1 MSLRNLTPE
10 ELAAYEA
17 DESWN
22 GIHRRRPTPVSK
34 LGAWKLAINMTPR
47 HISSVLD
54 LLAPPGGGFT
64 LHPDL
69 TAYSPDLRY
78 VVAVKGFTYTVDSS
92 KLRPEDFTRYFD
104 ANQRIAK
111 RDGLFIGGWH
121 DEQDGLIYFDVSE
134 LVASRE
140 EALALGKERG
150 EKAIYDSLK
159 GEEIRVEHDEEEPV
173 TSEWVLEASRR
184 FAELTEGGLHPAPAY
199 DGPRRFRSTPNL
211 GPELTAE

>member
-22 GIHRRRPTPVSK
+22 GIHRRRPIPKGQWSK
-34 LGAWKLAINMTPR
+34 QAINMTPR

-54 LLAPPGGGFT
+54 LLATPGGGFT

-78 VVAVKGFTYTVDSS
+78 VVAVNGFTYAVELS

-104 ANQRIAK
+104 AHQRIAK
-111 RDGLFIGGWH
+111 LDGLFIGGWD
-121 DEQDGLIYFDVSE
+121 DEQDGLVYFDVSE

-184 FAELTEGGLHPAPAY
+184 FADLTEGGLHPALAY
-199 DGPRRFRSTPNL
+199 DGPRKFRSTPNL
-211 GPELTAE
+211 GPELAAE